1 MTEQVTEESVKKAV
15 QESLEQVETPIEE
28 QHQEADPVEIKAREM
43 GWAPKEEFSGDP
55 ETFVEAKEFVERAP
69 LYKALHQA
77 NRKIKKMQETLDTF
91 RDHYT
96 KVEVAAK
103 ERAIKELQDQLEVAS
118 EQQDIKKALQIKD
131 KITEVQSQGKET
143 ETKTNPDFEAW
154 VEENKWYNDDPK
166 LKTFA
171 TGIGFGLA
179 QEHPD
184 WTPAKIF
191 QEVTK
196 ITKDSFPDKF
206 AVKKPPTK
214 VSTNARTTSGEGG
227 KRTPSIRQLPEEARI
242 NYNRLVKSERNPH
255 GILTPDEFF
264 KDYLAAGGT
273 LLSAE

>member
-1 MTEQVTEESVKKAV
+1 MTEQVTEESVKKAT
-15 QESLEQVETPIEE
+15 QETLEQVEEIQQE
-28 QHQEADPVEIKAREM
+28 QQEADPVENKAREM
-43 GWAPKEEFSGDP
+43 GWTPKDEFSGDP

-77 NRKIKKMQETLDTF
+77 NRKIKKMQETLETF

-103 ERAIKELQDQLEVAS
+103 ERAIKELQSQLETAS
-118 EQQDIKKALQIKD
+118 EERDIKKALEIKD

-143 ETKTNPDFEAW
+143 ETKTNPDFESW

-196 ITKDSFPDKF
+196 ITKESFPDKF
-206 AVKKPPTK
+206 TVKKPATK
-214 VSTNARTTSGEGG
+214 VSTNARTTGGSDG
-227 KRTPSIRQLPEEARI
+227 KRTPSIRQLPEEARV
-242 NYNRLVKSERNPH
+242 NYNRLVKSDRNPH
-255 GILTPDEFF
+255 GILTPEEFW

-273 LLSAE
+273 TLSAE